1 MRSWLHA
8 LESPLGPL
16 LVAANHE
23 GALVYLGFAE
33 HEPRQ
38 ALLLSLEATQETLT
52 WDSSALDLLRNQL
65 DGYFRGS
72 RQRFSVPL
80 DLRGTAFRRR
90 VWEELQRIPF
100 GATLSYGELA
110 KRLGDPKLSRA
121 VGAANGA
128 NPVSILVPCHRVIG
142 GNGRLTGYAG
152 GLGNKE
158 ALLGLELALA
168 QGKDHVRNLRF
179 LPDSSENAANAK

>member
-1 MRSWLHA
+1 MKKPWLQA
-8 LESPLGPL
+8 LESPLGTL
-16 LVAANHE
+16 LAAANHT
-23 GALVYLGFAE
+23 GAVVYLGFAE
-33 HEPRQ
+33 HEPRS
-38 ALLLSLEATQETLT
+38 ALLASLESSQESLT
-52 WDSSALDLLRNQL
+52 RNSAALDQLRNQL
-65 DGYFRGS
+65 DGYFQGV
-72 RQRFSVPL
+72 RQRFTVPL
-80 DLRGTAFRRR
+80 ELRGTAFLRR

-142 GNGRLTGYAG
+142 ADGRLTGYAG

-158 ALLGLELALA
+158 ALLSLELAFSPQKGSIRA
-168 QGKDHVRNLRF
+168 PAP
-179 LPDSSENAANAK
+179 LPG

>member
-1 MRSWLHA
+1 MKPWLHA
-8 LESPLGPL
+8 LESPLGTL
-16 LVAANHE
+16 LAAANRD
-23 GALVYLGFAE
+23 GALVYLGFAG

-38 ALLLSLEATQETLT
+38 ALLLSLEATQATMTLEPST
-52 WDSSALDLLRNQL
+52 LDLLRDQL

-72 RQRFSVPL
+72 RERFSVPL
-80 DLRGTAFRRR
+80 DLRGTPFRRR

-142 GNGRLTGYAG
+142 ADGSLTGYAG
-152 GLGNKE
+152 GIGTKE
-158 ALLGLELALA
+158 ALLKREFRFR
-168 QGKDHVRNLRF
+168 QGKDSIPTPGP
-179 LPDSSENAANAK
+179 LPD

>member
-8 LESPLGPL
+8 LESPLGTL
-16 LVAANHE
+16 LAAANHG

-38 ALLLSLEATQETLT
+38 ALLLSLEATHESLT
-52 WDSSALDLLRNQL
+52 RAPSALDLLRDQL
-65 DGYFRGS
+65 GEYFRGS
-72 RQRFSVPL
+72 RQQFTVPL

-100 GATLSYGELA
+100 GVTLSYGELA
-110 KRLGDPKLSRA
+110 TRLGDPRLSRA

-142 GNGRLTGYAG
+142 ADGRLTGYAG

-158 ALLGLELALA
+158 ALLSLELAFSPRKGSIRAPAL
-168 QGKDHVRNLRF
+168 
-179 LPDSSENAANAK
+179 LPG

>member
-1 MRSWLHA
+1 MKPWLHS
-8 LESPLGPL
+8 LGSPLGTL
-16 LVAANHE
+16 LAAANHE

-38 ALLLSLEATQETLT
+38 ALILGLEATQETLT
-52 WDSSALDLLRNQL
+52 RDPSALGLLRDQL
-65 DGYFRGS
+65 DAYFRGS
-72 RQRFSVPL
+72 RQRFEVPL
-80 DLRGTAFRRR
+80 ELRGTAFRRR

-100 GATLSYGELA
+100 GVTLSYGELA
-110 KRLGDPKLSRA
+110 KRLGDSKLSRA

-142 GNGRLTGYAG
+142 ADGRLTGYAG

-158 ALLGLELALA
+158 ALLSLELAFSA
-168 QGKDHVRNLRF
+168 R
-179 LPDSSENAANAK
+179 

>member
-1 MRSWLHA
+1 MKKPWLHT
-8 LESPLGPL
+8 LDSPLGSL
-16 LVAANHE
+16 RASANLS

-33 HEPRQ
+33 HEPRHT
-38 ALLLSLEATQETLT
+38 LLLSLEATQATLT
-52 WDSSALDLLRNQL
+52 RDSSALDSLRDQL
-65 DGYFRGS
+65 EGYFRGS

-100 GATLSYGELA
+100 GVTLSYGELA
-110 KRLGDPKLSRA
+110 ARLGNPRLRRA

-142 GNGRLTGYAG
+142 ADGRLTGYAG

-158 ALLGLELALA
+158 ALLSLEYAFS
-168 QGKDHVRNLRF
+168 R
-179 LPDSSENAANAK
+179 